1 MLTVCIEERTICQL
15 LLTVRNNVLTAQ
27 DMATVSTNR
36 GPANVAVRQ
45 YWTWLAGEEG
55 ILNPSSTD
63 KEESG
68 I

>member
-45 YWTWLAGEEG
+45 YWT
-55 ILNPSSTD
+55 
-63 KEESG
+63 
-68 I
+68 